1 MRAMLILLLLI
12 ATAAPASA
20 RSVVVTE
27 HARTMLI
34 AENDAVAPG
43 GAVTLVFSQR
53 LQDGWHVYWKN
64 PGDSGLPLSFEW
76 TLPDGFTA
84 GAIKYPAPHRIP
96 VGPLVNFGHEGAP
109 KFLVDITAPASA
121 RAGEAVRI
129 GLSATW
135 LICAD
140 ICVPETAVFTLDLPV
155 ADDPK
160 ANGEGA
166 RLAALARND
175 EPVAFPGAATFSV
188 NRDDITIDITG
199 AGALLADGFF
209 FPDQEGVV
217 EPAAPQ
223 KARSVRGGLRLVAK
237 AGFAGDTLSDTEIL
251 RGVVAGDGESGTF
264 AYEIEAVRS
273 AGGAPS
279 TGAPGL
285 AGLLV
290 AAFLGG
296 ALLNLMPCV
305 FPILFV
311 KAAHLAEVAGK
322 HHAVQVRH
330 GILYTVGVVVTFLL
344 LGAVLLALRA
354 GGESLGW
361 GFHLQSPV
369 VVSLSAFVLFAVG
382 LNFAGVFS
390 IGESLQGVGSG
401 LAGRSGDLGSFLTG
415 ALAVFVAA
423 PCVGPFLTAPIGAA
437 AVLPALPALSIF
449 LAMGL
454 GLAAPYLMVSTL
466 PGLSR
471 RLPRPGPWMARFRLL
486 LSFPVFAA
494 SAFFVWVLAQQTS
507 GAGLAA
513 ALAGLVLIA
522 LAAVLWTWAKADDRA
537 PLRVASLL
545 VLAVVA
551 GLLLVV
557 RSAPAGVSSARSY
570 DEALSVAFD
579 PADIEDRRAA
589 GETIFIDFTAA
600 WCVTCQ

>member
-1 MRAMLILLLLI
+1 MRALLILLLLI
-12 ATAAPASA
+12 VAVAPASA
-20 RSVVVTE
+20 RSVAITD
-27 HARTMLI
+27 HARSMLI

-43 GAVTLVFSQR
+43 GSVTLVFSQQ

-64 PGDSGLPLSFEW
+64 PGDSGLPLSCEW
-76 TLPDGFTA
+76 TLPAGFAA
-84 GAIKYPAPHRIP
+84 GEIAYPAPHRIP
-96 VGPLVNFGHEGAP
+96 VGPLVNFGHEGEP

-121 RAGEAVRI
+121 RRGDTARI
-129 GLSATW
+129 ELSATW

-140 ICVPETAVFTLDLPV
+140 ICVPETAEFTVDLPI
-155 ADDPK
+155 ADNPA
-160 ANGEGA
+160 ANREGA
-166 RLAALARND
+166 RLAVLARDD
-175 EPVAFPGAATFSV
+175 EPVVFPGTAKFSL
-188 NRDDITIDITG
+188 NRGDITIDL
-199 AGALLADGFF
+199 AGADKSLAGGFF
-209 FPDQEGVV
+209 FPDLGGVI

-223 KARSVRGGLRLVAK
+223 QTRSVRGGLRLVAQ
-237 AGFAGDTLSDTEIL
+237 AGYAGDTLSDTEIL
-251 RGVVAGDGESGTF
+251 RGVVAGEGEGGPF
-264 AYEIEAVRS
+264 AYEVSAVRG
-273 AGGAPS
+273 AGGAAS

-285 AGLLV
+285 AGLLL

-322 HHAVQVRH
+322 HHGVQVRH
-330 GILYTVGVVVTFLL
+330 GILYTLGVVATFLL

-423 PCVGPFLTAPIGAA
+423 PCVGPFLTAPVGAA

-471 RLPRPGPWMARFRLL
+471 RLPKPGPWMARFRLL
-486 LSFPVFAA
+486 LAFPVFAA
-494 SAFFVWVLAQQTS
+494 SAFFVWVLAQQTG

-522 LAAVLWTWAKADDRA
+522 LAAVLWTWAKANDRA
-537 PLRVASLL
+537 PLRVASVL
-545 VLAVVA
+545 VLAAVA

-557 RSAPAGVSSARSY
+557 RSAPAGMSSSARNG
-570 DEALSVAFD
+570 EAASVAFD
-579 PADIEDRRAA
+579 PADIEARRAA
-589 GETIFIDFTAA
+589 GERSS
-600 WCVTCQ
+600 